1 MSVLEFFHSLLHALA
16 HAGKEALVLL
26 PFLYLTYLGLE
37 LLERRA
43 GERTQALIAR
53 SGKAGP
59 LFGALLGAL
68 PQCGFSAAGA
78 GLYAGRVITTG
89 TLLSIFLS
97 TSDEMLP
104 LLISEGAGAGRIFKI
119 LAVKA
124 FVGCLAGFAVD
135 GIARLARR
143 GKATEQT
150 QAIGEM
156 CRAGHCDCDSQ
167 SLWPASLVHTL
178 QIALGVFGVSVVLH
192 TLLDL
197 LGEEALASFMG
208 NTPLLGCLL
217 AALVGLIPNC
227 TASVVITT
235 LYLRGVLS
243 AGAML
248 SGLLVGAGVGL
259 LVLFRVNRPVRDT
272 LRVTGILL
280 LVGAM
285 VGVIFDALSL
295 GALLGI

>member
-1 MSVLEFFHSLLHALA
+1 M
-16 HAGKEALVLL
+16 LL

-43 GERTQALIAR
+43 GERTQNIIAR

-59 LFGALLGAL
+59 LLGALLGAL

-89 TLLSIFLS
+89 TLVSIFLS

-104 LLISEGAGAGRIFKI
+104 LLVSEGAGAGRILKI

-124 FVGCLAGFAVD
+124 LVGCLAGLAID
-135 GIARLARR
+135 GIARLVRR
-143 GKATEQT
+143 DEAQEHSDK
-150 QAIGEM
+150 IGEL

-167 SLWPASLVHTL
+167 PLWLAALVHTL
-178 QIALGVFGVSVVLH
+178 HIALGVFGVSVVLH
-192 TLLDL
+192 TLLEL
-197 LGEEALASFMG
+197 LGEAALASFMG
-208 NTPLLGCLL
+208 NTPVLACVL
-217 AALVGLIPNC
+217 AAVVGLIPNC

-248 SGLLVGAGVGL
+248 SDLLVGAGVGL
-259 LVLFRVNRPVRDT
+259 LVLLRVNRPLRDT

-280 LVGAM
+280 LVGIL
-285 VGVIFDALSL
+285 VGVGFELLSL
-295 GALLGI
+295 GELLGI

>member
-1 MSVLEFFHSLLHALA
+1 MQEFFHSLLHALA

-43 GERTQALIAR
+43 GEKTQRIIAR

-59 LFGALLGAL
+59 LLGALLGAL

-78 GLYAGRVITTG
+78 GLYAGGVITTG

-104 LLISEGAGAGRIFKI
+104 LLISEGAGAGRILKI

-124 FVGCLAGFAVD
+124 LVGCLAGFAVD
-135 GIARLARR
+135 GISRLVRC
-143 GKATEQT
+143 GKAQERSNK
-150 QAIGEM
+150 IGEL

-167 SLWPASLVHTL
+167 PLCLAALVHTL
-178 QIALGVFGVSVVLH
+178 HIVLGVFGVSVVLH

-197 LGEEALASFMG
+197 VGEAALASFMG
-208 NTPLLGCLL
+208 NTPVLACVL
-217 AALVGLIPNC
+217 AAVVGLIPNC

-259 LVLFRVNRPVRDT
+259 LVLLRVNRPLRDT

-280 LVGAM
+280 LVGIL
-285 VGVIFDALSL
+285 VGVGFDLLSL
-295 GALLGI
+295 GELLGI

>member
-1 MSVLEFFHSLLHALA
+1 MSVQQIVHAFIHALA

-59 LFGALLGAL
+59 LLGALLGAL

-89 TLLSIFLS
+89 TLVSIFLS

-124 FVGCLAGFAVD
+124 IVGCLAGFAVD

-150 QAIGEM
+150 QAIGEL
-156 CRAGHCDCDSQ
+156 CRAGHCDCDSRP
-167 SLWPASLVHTL
+167 LWLASLIHTL

-192 TLLDL
+192 TLLEL
-197 LGEEALASFMG
+197 LGEAALASFMG
-208 NTPLLGCLL
+208 NTPVLACLL

-280 LVGAM
+280 LVGAL
-285 VGVIFDALSL
+285 VGACFDLLSL
-295 GALLGI
+295 GELIGI